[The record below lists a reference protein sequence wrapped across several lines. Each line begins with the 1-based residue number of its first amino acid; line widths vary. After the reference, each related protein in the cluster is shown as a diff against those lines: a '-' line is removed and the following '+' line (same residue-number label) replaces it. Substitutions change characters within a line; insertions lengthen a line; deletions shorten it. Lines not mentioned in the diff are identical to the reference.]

1 VVLLISDESC
11 KVSAAV
17 EGTREQGIVSGERT
31 SGGGVPVIGLQFLT
45 KQANLKAGMRVYTSG
60 LGGVFPAGI
69 LLGTVNQY
77 RVRELDGFASLV
89 SAVDLMTLQDVF
101 VVIGEK

>member
-1 VVLLISDESC
+1 
-11 KVSAAV
+11 
-17 EGTREQGIVSGERT
+17 
-31 SGGGVPVIGLQFLT
+31 
-45 KQANLKAGMRVYTSG
+45 
-60 LGGVFPAGI
+60 VFPAGI
-69 LLGTVNQY
+69 LLGTVDRY